1 MEMENGCSRVG
12 PIEIVLL
19 FILSKSIVKILKSTQ
34 DFMHKI
40 YIPVSK
46 IRIKY
51 FRIVIDFTS
60 GTISLFV
67 LSVGSSPWLDQV
79 LPCGHQILYLMEM
92 QLYTPF

>member
-1 MEMENGCSRVG
+1 MEIRVAA
-12 PIEIVLL
+12 IVIVLL
-19 FILSKSIVKILKSTQ
+19 FILSKTVVKMLKST
-34 DFMHKI
+34 HKI
-40 YIPVSK
+40 LCIKYIPVSK

-67 LSVGSSPWLDQV
+67 SSVGSSPWLDQV